1 MTIRTAGDPPAV
13 AAATRLR
20 SQKPR
25 SMSDTAEVLKIPD
38 IAEQHER
45 EVAAGKRFEF
55 GRNWSAFLSVL
66 DDERIAKAEE
76 SLRHMLGME
85 DLEGKTFLD
94 IGSGSGLF
102 SLAARRLGAR
112 VHSFDFD
119 SNSFACTN
127 ELRRRYF
134 EGDAD
139 WKVEQGSALDRKY
152 IESLGKFDIVYSW
165 GVLHHT
171 GSMWEAL
178 ENAALPVAGNGK
190 LFIAIYNDTGSQSD
204 RWHWIKKTYCRLPG
218 VLKIPFAVLAIL
230 PEEAKNLIRSIVTL
244 KPMSYV
250 RSWTRYKNDRGMN
263 RWYDIIDWVGGFPY
277 EVAAPDELFEFYKKK
292 GFTLSKMK
300 CKGVGLGCNEL
311 VLKRNS
317 E

>member
-1 MTIRTAGDPPAV
+1 M
-13 AAATRLR
+13 
-20 SQKPR
+20 
-25 SMSDTAEVLKIPD
+25 PD
-38 IAEQHER
+38 IAEQHEH
-45 EVAAGKRFEF
+45 EVAAGARFEF
-55 GRNWSAFLSVL
+55 GRNWSAFLGVL

-76 SLRHMLGME
+76 SLKQMLE
-85 DLEGKTFLD
+85 ADDLNGKTFLD

-119 SNSFACTN
+119 SNSFACTK

-134 EGDAD
+134 PDDAG
-139 WKVEQGSALDRKY
+139 WKVEQGSALDRNY
-152 IESLGKFDIVYSW
+152 IERLGKFDIVYSW

-178 ENAALPVAGNGK
+178 ENAALPVADSGK
-190 LFIAIYNDTGSQSD
+190 LFIAIYNDTGSQAA

-218 VLKIPFAVLAIL
+218 VLKTPFALLAIL
-230 PEEAKNLIRSIVTL
+230 PGETKNLVRSLVTL

-277 EVAAPDELFEFYKKK
+277 EVASPEEIFEFYREK
-292 GFTLSKMK
+292 GFSLTKMK
-300 CKGVGLGCNEL
+300 TKGVGLGCNEF
-311 VLKRNS
+311 VFKKG

>member
-1 MTIRTAGDPPAV
+1 M
-13 AAATRLR
+13 
-20 SQKPR
+20 K
-25 SMSDTAEVLKIPD
+25 D
-38 IAEQHER
+38 IAKQHER
-45 EVAAGKRFEF
+45 EVAAGERFEF
-55 GRNWSAFLSVL
+55 GRNWSAFLGVL

-76 SLRHMLGME
+76 SLKQMLGVE
-85 DLEGKTFLD
+85 DLEGKSFLD

-134 EGDAD
+134 EGDAN
-139 WKVEQGSALDRKY
+139 WKVEQGSALDRSY

-190 LFIAIYNDTGSQSD
+190 LFIAIYNDTGSQAM

-218 VLKIPFAVLAIL
+218 VLKTPFALLAIL
-230 PEEAKNLIRSIVTL
+230 PEEAKNLIRSVVTL
-244 KPMSYV
+244 KPLSYIH
-250 RSWTRYKNDRGMN
+250 SWTRYKNDRGMN

-292 GFTLSKMK
+292 GFSLSKMK

-311 VLKRNS
+311 VFRKETS
-317 E
+317 

>member
-1 MTIRTAGDPPAV
+1 MR
-13 AAATRLR
+13 
-20 SQKPR
+20 
-25 SMSDTAEVLKIPD
+25 DTAEVLEIPD

-45 EVAAGKRFEF
+45 EVAAGARFEF
-55 GRNWSAFLSVL
+55 GRNWGAFLSVL

-76 SLRHMLGME
+76 SLRQMLE
-85 DLEGKTFLD
+85 VDDLNGKTFLD

-119 SNSFACTN
+119 SNSFACTK

-134 EGDAD
+134 PDDAG
-139 WKVEQGSALDRKY
+139 WKVEQGSALDRNY
-152 IESLGKFDIVYSW
+152 IERLGKFDIVYSW

-178 ENAALPVAGNGK
+178 ENAAVPVAGNGK
-190 LFIAIYNDTGSQSD
+190 LFIAIYNDTGSQAA

-218 VLKIPFAVLAIL
+218 VLKTPFAVLAIL
-230 PEEAKNLIRSIVTL
+230 PEETKNFVRSVLTL

-277 EVAAPDELFEFYKKK
+277 EVASPEEIFEFYRKK
-292 GFTLSKMK
+292 GFSLTKMK
-300 CKGVGLGCNEL
+300 TKGVGLGCNEF
-311 VLKRNS
+311 VFKNYK
-317 E
+317 